1 MGKITINKGQGG
13 LSRVLPGEDHY
24 TGLQF
29 YGTAP
34 GAWTAD
40 GNTYKAIASL
50 KAAEELGIS
59 KTDANTKVLWY
70 HISEFFRIQ
79 PNSILWVNIAA
90 GPEDAEDYTF
100 NEVKDLQ
107 RAADG
112 KLRQIGVYAPIA
124 LAVAQ
129 VNLLQTRAVEL
140 YNEFMPA
147 VMVYAADIKGT
158 TLSALPDMRAQ
169 TAYYVAVCIG
179 QSGKGRGQELFA
191 ETGSKSITCLGAML
205 GAISKSSVHENI
217 GWIAQFDIAG
227 SELDV
232 PAFANGDAVKGK
244 TNAELQAISD
254 KGYCFIYK
262 EVGINGTFFYDS
274 PTAVAATND
283 YAYIESSRVIDK
295 AVRGVRASLLPQ
307 LKSPVYVD
315 DITGKLAPDTIA
327 YFETLASRPLEQME
341 KDGSVS
347 GYGVLVDPD
356 QNVNSTSKL
365 EVRIILIPV
374 GVAREI
380 EVNIGF
386 TVRKK

>member
-1 MGKITINKGQGG
+1 MGKITFNKGQGG

-34 GAWTAD
+34 GAWAAD

-50 KAAEELGIS
+50 KAAEDLGVT
-59 KTDANTKVLWY
+59 KLGTTTKVLWY
-70 HISEFFRIQ
+70 HISEFFRVQ
-79 PNSILWVNIAA
+79 PNSILWVNITAA
-90 GPEDAEDYTF
+90 PALPADYTF

-124 LAVAQ
+124 LAVLQ
-129 VNLLQTRAVEL
+129 VNLLQTRATEL
-140 YNEFMPA
+140 YAEFMPA

-179 QSGKGRGQELFA
+179 QSGKGRGQELYA
-191 ETGSKSITCLGAML
+191 ESGSKSITCLGAML
-205 GAISKSSVHENI
+205 GTISKSAVHENI

-227 SELDV
+227 NELDV
-232 PAFANGDAVKGK
+232 PVFANGDAVKGK
-244 TNAELQAISD
+244 TNTELQAIND

-262 EVGINGTFFYDS
+262 EVGINGSYFYDS
-274 PTAVAATND
+274 PTAVAVTND
-283 YAYIESSRVIDK
+283 YAYIESNRVIDK
-295 AVRGVRASLLPQ
+295 AVRGVRANILPQ
-307 LKSPVYVD
+307 LKSPLYVD
-315 DITGKLAPDTIA
+315 ATTGKLAPDTIA
-327 YFETLASRPLEQME
+327 YFETLASRPLEQMD

-365 EVRIILIPV
+365 VVNIKLIPV

-386 TVRKK
+386 TLSI